1 MENISNNPISNKSYE
16 IHNPLQIVS
25 SARQTLENIEKV
37 QNNNTS
43 SLQCADLNTLLIT
56 KYQQMA
62 SKEQESLEQLQ
73 LSRELNEQLTDLHSK
88 EHQENI
94 NKFNKRT
101 DCNTKK
107 VCNNA
112 VANDISIWKY

>member
-1 MENISNNPISNKSYE
+1 MENISNNLISNKSYE
-16 IHNPLQIVS
+16 THNPLQIVP

-37 QNNNTS
+37 QKNNTS
-43 SLQCADLNTLLIT
+43 SLQCADVNTPLVT

-73 LSRELNEQLTDLHSK
+73 LSRKLNDQLIDLHSK
-88 EHQENI
+88 KHQENI

-112 VANDISIWKY
+112 VANDISI

>member
-94 NKFNKRT
+94 NKFTKRT

-112 VANDISIWKY
+112 VANDISI